1 MTTQTLPPHWR
12 IAETDAPL
20 PPKAPGLPL
29 LGNSL
34 AMLRDPLRF
43 LVQAYRANGPVFRV
57 RMGFQDYTVLAGL
70 EANQFLSR
78 DATPYFSS
86 DGLFGGMAEHVGS
99 DTMLTV
105 LEGEEHRY
113 MRRLL
118 RPGFARSAMEPHMHT
133 VIGVVRDEVSGWQ
146 PGQMIPVL
154 DTLRRLVADQLGLM
168 TTGFPLDEY
177 FGDVQHWLHTMLN
190 VYAVKLQPK
199 ILLHRPS
206 VRRSEA
212 RLREMASQ
220 IIAHHRAVPPGEAR
234 QRDAIDDIL
243 EATRPDGRAW
253 TDNDLFNLATG
264 PYFAGLDTAASSI
277 SFFLFALLRHDGVL
291 ERVQPEVDA
300 LLGAGAPALQA
311 FRHAQALHA
320 AAIEALRLYP
330 IAPYTPRT
338 ARQTLEYGGY
348 RIDAGSEVMFAN
360 TVTHML
366 NEYFP
371 DPERFDIDR
380 HLGGQ
385 AAPPP
390 NALAPYSLGAHTCLG
405 AGMAEMLMMVN
416 IAALLH
422 FAELELPAPD
432 YQFTPTTLPLPN
444 PGRGFRVRV
453 RRLRI

>member
-29 LGNSL
+29 VGNSL

-43 LVQAYRANGPVFRV
+43 LVQAYRAHGAVFRV

-86 DGLFGGMAEHVGS
+86 DGLFGGMAEHIGTDIMS
-99 DTMLTV
+99 IA
-105 LEGEEHRY
+105 LEGDAHRH
-113 MRRLL
+113 MRRLM
-118 RPGFARSAMEPHMHT
+118 RPGFSRSAMEPYMAT
-133 VIGVVRDEVSGWQ
+133 VVGVMRDQVSTWR

-154 DTLRRLVADQLGLM
+154 DMLRRVVADQLGLM
-168 TTGFPLDEY
+168 TTGFALGEH
-177 FGDVQHWLHTMLN
+177 FEDVQHFLHTMLN

-199 ILLHRPS
+199 FMVHFPA
-206 VRRSEA
+206 VRHSET
-212 RLREMASQ
+212 RLREMAAQ
-220 IIAHHRAVPPGEAR
+220 IVAYHRSVPPGDAR
-234 QRDAIDDIL
+234 PHDMMDDVL
-243 EATRPDGRAW
+243 EATRPDGREWSAS
-253 TDNDLFNLATG
+253 DLFSLATG

-277 SFFLFALLRHDGVL
+277 SFFLFAVLRHRGVL
-291 ERVQPEVDA
+291 ERVQPEVDV
-300 LLGAGAPALQA
+300 LLGTGAPALQA
-311 FRHAQALHA
+311 FRQAQALHA
-320 AAIEALRLYP
+320 AAIETLRLYP

-338 ARQTLEYGGY
+338 ARQTLEYGGF
-348 RIDAGSEVMFAN
+348 RIEGGSEVMFAN
-360 TVTHML
+360 TVTHL
-366 NEYFP
+366 LEEYFP
-371 DPERFDIDR
+371 EPKRFDIDR

-390 NALAPYSLGAHTCLG
+390 NAFAPYSLGAHTCLG

-416 IAALLH
+416 LAALLH
-422 FAELELPAPD
+422 YAELELPTPE

-444 PGRGFRVRV
+444 PGRGFCVRVKRVRA
-453 RRLRI
+453 